1 MAEKHEDKATG
12 APLYE
17 LGYHLVPTLG
27 EEDLAL
33 RVADLQKKITELGG
47 SIHSE
52 GSPQSCTLAYT
63 MRKLRGGKWEKYDQT
78 FFGWTR
84 FHLPPEGMSALKED
98 LEHNEFLVRYLLLA
112 LPKDALLPPKVRK
125 PRPIELEEV
134 ETEPKALEKK
144 QDEEKTALELWK
156 DALSNVM
163 PHVEV
168 RSRRVGGATFQI
180 PMQIRPDR
188 KISTAM
194 KWLISYS
201 RKRNEKSMAQKLA
214 AEILAASKEE
224 GAAVKKRVDTHKMA
238 EANKAFSH
246 FRF

>member
-1 MAEKHEDKATG
+1 
-12 APLYE
+12 
-17 LGYHLVPTLG
+17 
-27 EEDLAL
+27 
-33 RVADLQKKITELGG
+33 
-47 SIHSE
+47 
-52 GSPQSCTLAYT
+52 
-63 MRKLRGGKWEKYDQT
+63 MRKKQAKKRPILPDPKFNEQLV
-78 FFGWTR
+78 TR
-84 FHLPPEGMSALKED
+84 FVNMMMLSGKKSTS
-98 LEHNEFLVRYLLLA
+98 FRVFY
-112 LPKDALLPPKVRK
+112 DAIDVVDSKN
-125 PRPIELEEV
+125 
-134 ETEPKALEKK
+134 T
-144 QDEEKTALELWK
+144 DEEKTALDLWK

-180 PMQIRPDR
+180 PHPIRADR

-224 GAAVKKRVDTHKMA
+224 GAAVKKKVDTHKMA